1 MEMIITVFVTFST
14 AFVKLE
20 REKKEKRECACE
32 REKKTE
38 L

>member
-1 MEMIITVFVTFST
+1 MEMIITVFITSST

-20 REKKEKRECACE
+20 REKKEKRECE